1 MQAYPP
7 KKIILCQK
15 KNVYNKK
22 LDKYGC
28 SIDFKNISQF
38 FIFTL
43 FNVYKKKLKFFN
55 KYYKKI
61 IK

>member
-1 MQAYPP
+1 MKYFIYLRILKIKKQKMQAYPP

-28 SIDFKNISQF
+28 SIDF
-38 FIFTL
+38 
-43 FNVYKKKLKFFN
+43 
-55 KYYKKI
+55 
-61 IK
+61 

>member
-38 FIFTL
+38 LFLFYLMFI
-43 FNVYKKKLKFFN
+43 KKS
-55 KYYKKI
+55 
-61 IK
+61 